1 MSSAGAIHAGLCINS
16 IVFRSNKET
25 LLQQLKQI
33 GGSDL
38 DNNKPGVSSQ
48 GLA

>member
-1 MSSAGAIHAGLCINS
+1 MSSAGAIHAGSSIIS

-33 GGSDL
+33 GDSDL
-38 DNNKPGVSSQ
+38 DNHKLGVNSQ